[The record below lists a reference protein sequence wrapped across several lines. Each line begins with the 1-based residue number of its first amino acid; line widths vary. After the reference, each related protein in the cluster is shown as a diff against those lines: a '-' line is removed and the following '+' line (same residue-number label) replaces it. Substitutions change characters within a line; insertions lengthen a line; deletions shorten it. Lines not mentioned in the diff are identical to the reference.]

1 MTVSEHDGVPIKGIE
16 IKPVEAN
23 LFLAKSI
30 VEKPIIFQN
39 EIAHAIGTAIMK
51 QYPDAVEVQETED
64 GINYKKFNVK
74 FRIVRTVT
82 LGHAQS

>member
-1 MTVSEHDGVPIKGIE
+1 MTVSEHDGIPIKGIE
-16 IKPVEAN
+16 IKPVEVN

-30 VEKPIIFQN
+30 AEKPKVFQN

-64 GINYKKFNVK
+64 GVNYKNFNVK

-82 LGHAQS
+82 LGYAQC

>member
-16 IKPVEAN
+16 IKTAEVN

-30 VEKPIIFQN
+30 AEKPKVLQN

-64 GINYKKFNVK
+64 GVNYKNFNVK
-74 FRIVRTVT
+74 CRIVRTVT
-82 LGHAQS
+82 LGYAQC